1 MDVRLVREEA
11 LATLACAGWNPLG
24 PRGRSLPTCV
34 PCPTVVSAVFCGRCD
49 LGSILLTQGM
59 LCGIRHSSPPQSSHT
74 APDPTGPLAASSGPS
89 PHLAGH
95 PQPLTQPRE
104 TLRNAR
110 WLPLAVY
117 TTEEV
122 RRARKCRPQGLGSL
136 ACLSCFSALPSDVL
150 SLSSRT
156 ALAFHLKPRED
167 NTPSLVVSF
176 PTLFSYD
183 LQGPEGEGFFVVV
196 MVLFFF

>member
-1 MDVRLVREEA
+1 M
-11 LATLACAGWNPLG
+11 
-24 PRGRSLPTCV
+24 PTCV
-34 PCPTVVSAVFCGRCD
+34 PCPTVVSAALCGRCD
-49 LGSILLTQGM
+49 LGSILLTLGM
-59 LCGIRHSSPPQSSHT
+59 LCGIRHSSPPQSGRT

-104 TLRNAR
+104 TLRNVR

-150 SLSSRT
+150 SLSCRT
-156 ALAFHLKPRED
+156 ALAFHLKPGED
-167 NTPSLVVSF
+167 NTPFLVVSF
-176 PTLFSYD
+176 LPCFPTIFRD
-183 LQGPEGEGFFVVV
+183 QRVRGFLLWWWFC
-196 MVLFFF
+196 FF